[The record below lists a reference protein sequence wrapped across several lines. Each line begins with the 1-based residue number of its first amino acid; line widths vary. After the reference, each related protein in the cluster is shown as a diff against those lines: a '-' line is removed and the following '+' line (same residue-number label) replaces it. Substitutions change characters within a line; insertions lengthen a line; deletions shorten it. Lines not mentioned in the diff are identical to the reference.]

1 MRGIRASASVR
12 KKSKSYGIVTE
23 YSLRGGSR
31 SLNPTLVG
39 LHRLQRISPNARKS
53 ALSESTDEKICI
65 SVMHHVHL
73 SQDVKQKQNNSRNS
87 LQSAPWPSLSLLSL

>member
-1 MRGIRASASVR
+1 MRCQDSCFFIYFEDKGGRTMRGIRASASVR

-53 ALSESTDEKICI
+53 ALSESTDEKN
-65 SVMHHVHL
+65 L
-73 SQDVKQKQNNSRNS
+73 Y
-87 LQSAPWPSLSLLSL
+87 